1 MFSWDHDM
9 FADGSK
15 GRRFGFHEYVETPV
29 MFFAAFGGLRRRVIP

>member
-1 MFSWDHDM
+1 M

-29 MFFAAFGGLRRRVIP
+29 MFFAAFAAFGGLRRRVIP